1 MHLKALRQLRC
12 PFCGTRFTVVSN
24 RALLL
29 EAESIVEGV
38 IWCECSAFPVVAGI
52 PVVIADDA
60 TRDAMHALE
69 AGHRTRALWML
80 LGLSDDAART
90 EAFRRLT
97 DPERAPTYRELLPI
111 LSRDA
116 EADCFLYRFSDPTFL
131 TAEALLDA
139 IAHDRPS
146 RGRALDICGG
156 SGHLTRVLMRQPGN
170 EGVVLADLVFW
181 KLWLASRITTPG
193 CVAVC
198 CDANS
203 PLPFDDAQFDTVLLS
218 DAFPYIWQKRML
230 AREMQRVA
238 SPDGVIALPH
248 LHNALGENYT
258 AGDGLTP
265 AAYRD
270 LFLPFKPRLFDDRP
284 MVDSVVDRRI
294 VDLTADVEPGELA
307 ETPSVTLV
315 ASRTAGVFRRRS
327 VPDQLDVCGTLR
339 INPLYRAEPAGDN
352 RLRLT
357 LRFPTPEYEDEF
369 RLLKRYLPLETTVD
383 ANLGGRI
390 GPKTFGDDYARLRRS
405 RVLLDV
411 PQNYC

>member
-1 MHLKALRQLRC
+1 MHLKTLQQLRC
-12 PFCGTRFTVVSN
+12 PFCGTRFTPVDN
-24 RALLL
+24 RALSIQ
-29 EAESIVEGV
+29 AERIAEGV
-38 IWCECSAFPVVAGI
+38 IGCECSAFPVVAGI

-60 TRDAMHALE
+60 TREAMHTLE
-69 AGHRTRALWML
+69 AGHRAEALWML
-80 LGLSDDAART
+80 LGVSDDAART

-97 DPERAPTYRELLPI
+97 DAERTPTYRELLPV

-131 TAEALLDA
+131 TAEALLEA
-139 IAHDRPS
+139 VVQDRRP

-156 SGHLTRVLMRQPGN
+156 SGHLTRALMQRPDSDD
-170 EGVVLADLVFW
+170 VVLADLFFW
-181 KLWLASRITTPG
+181 KLWLASRITAPG

-198 CDANS
+198 CDANN
-203 PLPFDDAQFDTVLLS
+203 PLPFDDAEFDTVLLS

-238 SPDGVIALPH
+238 ALDGVIVLPH

-270 LFLPFKPRLFDDRP
+270 LFLPFGPRLFDDRP
-284 MVDSVVDRRI
+284 LVDGVLDRRV
-294 VDLTADVEPGELA
+294 VDLTADAQPDVLGA
-307 ETPSVTLV
+307 TPSVTLV
-315 ASRTAGVFRRRS
+315 ASRNTDIFRCHS
-327 VPDQLDVCGTLR
+327 VPDRLVVDGALR
-339 INPLYRAEPAGDN
+339 VNPLYQTEPTGDG
-352 RLRLT
+352 RTRLT

-369 RLLKRYLPLETTVD
+369 ATSKRYLPPELTLSGRLTGRLEP
-383 ANLGGRI
+383 G
-390 GPKTFGDDYARLRRS
+390 TFGDSYARLRRD

-411 PQNYC
+411 PPDYC